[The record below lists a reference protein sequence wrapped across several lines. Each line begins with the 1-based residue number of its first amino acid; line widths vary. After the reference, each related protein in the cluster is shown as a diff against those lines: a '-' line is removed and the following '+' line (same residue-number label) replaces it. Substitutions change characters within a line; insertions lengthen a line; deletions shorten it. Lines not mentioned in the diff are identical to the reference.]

1 MFEEPSPEIVPG
13 ERFHPISNTVSY
25 AESPD
30 GARLL
35 AAMSKPL
42 KPTGQAPA
50 GAWGFFDQ
58 GIILG
63 AIVYLIPLT
72 VASVTGAAYM
82 GVWGYRKLLP

>member
-25 AESPD
+25 GESPV
-30 GARLL
+30 GSRLL

-58 GIILG
+58 AVILG

-72 VASVTGAAYM
+72 VASVAGAAYM
-82 GVWGYRKLLP
+82 GILAYRKLLP